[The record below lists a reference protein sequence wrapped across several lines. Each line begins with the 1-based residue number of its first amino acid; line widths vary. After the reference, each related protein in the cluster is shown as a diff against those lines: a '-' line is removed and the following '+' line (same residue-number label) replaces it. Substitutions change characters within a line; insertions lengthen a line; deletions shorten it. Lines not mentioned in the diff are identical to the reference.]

1 MPMQTTFVRF
11 LRITLPLAGMNFLTQ
26 CARAGLAVVGPVLA
40 VQYGFS
46 ASELGLL
53 SAVMFA
59 AYGLWQLPV
68 GLLLD
73 LYGPRRVQ
81 SLMAMTAA
89 LGFVLFALADGLG
102 GFVVARLVTGVGVA
116 AGLTGMMKGNSQWF
130 ARHQMAAVTGWGL
143 LLGGLGGMAAT
154 MPVEALLPR
163 IGWRG
168 VFFAF
173 AGIAVA
179 VSAWNALSLRAPPG
193 VAPPRKRLREE
204 VGAIVA
210 ILTARQFWRVT
221 PMVCLLSV
229 MNFTYQSLWAGPWL
243 RDVAGFDAGLRAR
256 TLLFYAL
263 GMMIGSAGWG
273 MVASRLTARGH
284 SQMVVPWIGTILL
297 MLAQIV
303 LMLVPQGPWAVSLVW
318 TGFAALSSSGPTGYA
333 AITATYPVALMG
345 RVATAINAVM
355 LATVFVLQASIGWI
369 LDLWPRAAGG
379 GWDSRGYG
387 WAIGVSL
394 AMQIAAA
401 AWALRPQRLRRGG
414 EVRQG
419 EAAS

>member
-1 MPMQTTFVRF
+1 MRTTLGRF

-40 VQYGFS
+40 VEYGFS

-73 LYGPRRVQ
+73 LFGPRRVQ
-81 SLMAMTAA
+81 TGMALTAA
-89 LGFVLFALADGLG
+89 CGFVLFALADSLG
-102 GFVVARLVTGVGVA
+102 GFIAARLVTGIGVA

-143 LLGGLGGMAAT
+143 LIGGLGGMAAT

-168 VFFAF
+168 VFLVFAS
-173 AGIAVA
+173 IAVA

-193 VAPPRKRLREE
+193 AVTPRKSLREE
-204 VGAIVA
+204 IGSIVT
-210 ILTARQFWRVT
+210 ILTDRGFWRLT

-229 MNFTYQSLWAGPWL
+229 MTFTYQSLWAGPWL

-263 GMMIGSAGWG
+263 GMMIGSAAWG
-273 MVASRLTARGH
+273 MVASRLTARGR

-297 MLAQIV
+297 ILAQIGLILAPRGV
-303 LMLVPQGPWAVSLVW
+303 WTVTLVW
-318 TGFAALSSSGPTGYA
+318 TVFAALASSGPTGYA
-333 AITATYPVALMG
+333 AIAATFPVALMG

-355 LATVFVLQASIGWI
+355 LATVFGLQASIGWI
-369 LDLWPRAAGG
+369 LDLWPRAPGG
-379 GWDSRGYG
+379 GWAAEGYG

-401 AWALRPQRLRRGG
+401 AWALRPQRLREGDP
-414 EVRQG
+414 VRQG
-419 EAAS
+419 GAV